1 MSATPAI
8 RDQAIALAAVVEAAR
23 LVDLLARTG
32 NAPAEEFK
40 TLSESLFR
48 FEWQSVEEVYGGLA
62 RLRPALA
69 TLEGT
74 LRHFSNPANGTLLRY
89 TIALLHLG
97 RQLSCD
103 RERLALI
110 RARLARTGLE
120 SERLVIGDEELST
133 RIAAIY
139 QDTIST
145 YRYRIQVSGSAAHL
159 QSERVA
165 ERIRT
170 LLLAG
175 LRAAV
180 LWRFVG
186 GSRTATVL
194 GRPRLLTACR
204 ELRTTN

>member
-1 MSATPAI
+1 M
-8 RDQAIALAAVVEAAR
+8 
-23 LVDLLARTG
+23 
-32 NAPAEEFK
+32 
-40 TLSESLFR
+40 
-48 FEWQSVEEVYGGLA
+48 
-62 RLRPALA
+62 
-69 TLEGT
+69 
-74 LRHFSNPANGTLLRY
+74 RY

-120 SERLVIGDEELST
+120 SERLATRDEELST

-159 QSERVA
+159 QTERVA

-194 GRPRLLTACR
+194 GRYPPARRLPRTARDGLNGNCATAGHLVSSLALHNR
-204 ELRTTN
+204 A

>member
-1 MSATPAI
+1 MSVTPPI
-8 RDQAIALAAVVEAAR
+8 REQAIALAAVIEAAR

-40 TLSESLFR
+40 TMTESLFR
-48 FEWQSVEEVYGGLA
+48 FEWQSVEEVYGGVATLQ
-62 RLRPALA
+62 PALA
-69 TLEGT
+69 TLEDT
-74 LRHFSNPANGTLLRY
+74 LRHFSNPANSTVLRY

-97 RQLSCD
+97 RQLSRD
-103 RERLALI
+103 RARLAQI

-120 SERLVIGDEELST
+120 SERLATRDEELST

-145 YRYRIQVSGSAAHL
+145 YRYRIQVSGNAAHL
-159 QSERVA
+159 QNERVA

-194 GRPRLLTACR
+194 GRTRLLTACR

>member
-1 MSATPAI
+1 MSVTPAM
-8 RDQAIALAAVVEAAR
+8 RDQVIALAAVVEAAR

-32 NAPAEEFK
+32 SAPAAELK
-40 TLSESLFR
+40 ALTESLFR
-48 FEWQSVEEVYGGLA
+48 FEWQSVAEVFGGIASLQ
-62 RLRPALA
+62 PALA
-69 TLEGT
+69 TLEEM
-74 LRHFSNPANGTLLRY
+74 LRNFSSPAHGAILRY
-89 TIALLHLG
+89 TIALLRLG
-97 RQLSCD
+97 RQLSRD
-103 RERLALI
+103 RERLAAI
-110 RARLARTGLE
+110 RARLAHIGLE
-120 SERLVIGDEELST
+120 SERLTTRDEELST

-159 QSERVA
+159 QTERVA

-180 LWRFVG
+180 LWRFIG

-194 GRPRLLTACR
+194 GRSRLLAACR
-204 ELRTTN
+204 ELRATG